1 MTNSTP
7 ETSENNTNFNEPV
20 KQQATS
26 VLDSVLDKESKPKKP
41 CWQRKRYWFL
51 AFLVVAIWFTM
62 IPSCPKKIT
71 LESHF
76 ITEPRT
82 ADGRQVDYFRF
93 FEEQQ
98 LEMLKNP
105 DENGFR
111 LVLQALGPF
120 VLEQW
125 SLAEHCDWSDMLVEK
140 SSSDLQ
146 NEKDY
151 ASIWFKKSWTPL
163 CEKMNLD
170 PRRKPDFFDSYKT
183 MNFFSYLGEHGILG
197 NEERIEEG
205 YSAGKKVDQETL
217 TIYYNKL
224 IESPWKADDN
234 PQAAKWL
241 EEMKPLFDL
250 YAKAVRMPTFVCYHQ
265 NSFRDQEN
273 SGLYM
278 ILLPDIQSQREFGG
292 RLPSLRANFRI
303 ANGDIDGAIED
314 IETMLYNAKHLTGAN
329 AQCFVIVLVG
339 NAIHQV
345 AEKAIL
351 NLLKYGNPTEEQL
364 ARLDGIVRSFSDFIP
379 IKDHPLWKIE
389 KVFYYDLI
397 DRLLNGL
404 MNDDLDIIIENDA
417 ERDYL
422 KNVSLLLKLPLDSNI
437 VRQQCYYWLQKTDEY
452 YQTPDPAKSK
462 ELKQLLDDNQKVLEN
477 YKMHYWHP
485 SWLLINVR
493 SKMIGDILGRIIC
506 QTSSAKQV
514 QLETQS
520 QNILTLTGI
529 ALDRYRLKNGHYPDS
544 LDALVPEFLPTVP
557 IDPWTQKTPLIY
569 AKKFVKRAPE
579 EEGEKLQ
586 TKDQV
591 ETTTELQTTQTS
603 SESAQTETI
612 SDKIAIETVEQ
623 YKQYILYS
631 VGQDLIDNKLEG
643 QNLEN
648 ENISLD
654 INFKR
659 FEK

>member
-1 MTNSTP
+1 MTNSIP
-7 ETSENNTNFNEPV
+7 EISENETNFNEPV
-20 KQQATS
+20 QQQATS
-26 VLDSVLDKESKPKKP
+26 VLDNVLDKESKPKKP
-41 CWQRKRYWFL
+41 CWRRKRYWGL
-51 AFLVVAIWFTM
+51 AFFLIAIWFTM

-71 LESHF
+71 QESHF
-76 ITEPRT
+76 ITELRT
-82 ADGRQVDYFRF
+82 ADGKQVDYFRF
-93 FEEQQ
+93 FEEHQ

-105 DENGFR
+105 EENGFR

-125 SLAEHCDWSDMLVEK
+125 SLTEHCDWSDMLVEK
-140 SSSDLQ
+140 SPSDPKTS
-146 NEKDY
+146 KDY
-151 ASIWFKKSWTPL
+151 APIWFKKSWTPL

-197 NEERIEEG
+197 NEERIEDG
-205 YSAGKKVDQETL
+205 YSAGKRVDEETL
-217 TIYYNKL
+217 HIYYNKL

-241 EEMKPLFDL
+241 EGMKPLFDL

-265 NSFRDQEN
+265 KSLEDPDN
-273 SGLYM
+273 SGLYA

-329 AQCFVIVLVG
+329 AQCLVIFLVG
-339 NAIHQV
+339 NAIYRV
-345 AEKAIL
+345 ADKAIL

-364 ARLDGIVRSFSDFIP
+364 ARLDGIVRSLSDFIP
-379 IKDHPLWKIE
+379 VKDHPLRKIE
-389 KVFYYDLI
+389 KVFYFDLI
-397 DRLLNGL
+397 NRLLNGS
-404 MNDDLDIIIENDA
+404 MNNDLDIIIENDA
-417 ERDYL
+417 KGDYL

-437 VRQQCYYWLQKTDEY
+437 VWQRCYYWLQKIDEY
-452 YQTPDPAKSK
+452 FQTSDPAKSK
-462 ELKQLLDDNQKVLEN
+462 ELQQLLDDNQNVFEN
-477 YKMHYWHP
+477 YKMHSWRP

-493 SKMIGDILGRIIC
+493 SKMMGDLLGRIIC
-506 QTSSAKQV
+506 QTSTAKLV
-514 QLETQS
+514 KLETQS
-520 QNILTLTGI
+520 QYLLTLTGI

-544 LDALVPEFLPTVP
+544 LDALVPEFLPIVP

-569 AKKFVKRAPE
+569 AKKSVEGKLE
-579 EEGEKLQ
+579 EEKLQ
-586 TKDQV
+586 TKDQA
-591 ETTTELQTTQTS
+591 ETTTELPQTTQAS
-603 SESAQTETI
+603 SESAQTETAP
-612 SDKIAIETVEQ
+612 DKIAVETVE
-623 YKQYILYS
+623 QYILYS
-631 VGQDLIDNKLEG
+631 VGPDLIDNKWES

-648 ENISLD
+648 ENKSPD
-654 INFKR
+654 IHFKR